1 MKKRAH
7 PSGIFH
13 AIGRH
18 VLLLLLAIL
27 WLLPVFWLLL
37 CSLGTDKG
45 PNIRSFFPTGYTIQN
60 YLDLLKNQDSVSQFP
75 RWFQNSLLI
84 ACFSCLISSAFV
96 LATAYCMSC
105 MRFKMRRPLMH
116 IAILLN
122 LFPGFLA
129 MIAVYSVLKRLGLT
143 DSNSGL
149 IIVYSATSA
158 LSYLVAKG
166 FFDTV
171 PRSLRESAMIEG
183 ATEAIIFQK
192 IILPL
197 SKPIIVYTVI
207 SAFLAP
213 WMDFIFAN
221 IMLPSKISSQKT
233 VALGLYSMVSRVNI
247 NEYFARFC
255 AGGVLISIPISILFV
270 IMQRFY
276 VEGITGGAVKG

>member
-1 MKKRAH
+1 MRKNARAFRAF
-7 PSGIFH
+7 SLSM
-13 AIGRH
+13 RH
-18 VLLLLLAIL
+18 VFLLLLAAI

-37 CSLGTDKG
+37 CSFGLDKG
-45 PNIRSFFPTGYTIQN
+45 PNIRSFFPRGYTLQN
-60 YLDLLKNQDSVSQFP
+60 YRDLLGAQDSVSQFP
-75 RWFQNSLLI
+75 RWFINSLII
-84 ACFSCLISSAFV
+84 ACFNCIISAVFV
-96 LATAYCMSC
+96 LSTAYCMSC
-105 MRFKMRRPLMH
+105 IRFKMRRKLMH
-116 IAILLN
+116 IAIILN
-122 LFPGFLA
+122 LFPGFLS

-143 DSNSGL
+143 DSNTGL

-158 LSYLVAKG
+158 LTYLVAKG

-183 ATEAIIFQK
+183 ASEAIIFQK

-197 SKPIIVYTVI
+197 SRPIIVYTVI

-233 VALGLYSMVSRVNI
+233 VALGLYSMVNRVNI

-255 AGGVLISIPISILFV
+255 AGGVLVSIPISILFV
-270 IMQRFY
+270 VMQKFY